1 MQTLTEAEKESLI
14 QYKAFIEDK
23 NRRSV
28 LDKLNHLSYEKNLIN
43 KELVAL
49 NEEMELLIFKQNE
62 LQKREVQLYER
73 LSVLENNLPKIIQ
86 MYDLTNDKS
95 CTM

>member
-1 MQTLTEAEKESLI
+1 M
-14 QYKAFIEDK
+14 D
-23 NRRSV
+23 
-28 LDKLNHLSYEKNLIN
+28 DLNTLSYEKNLIN
-43 KELVAL
+43 NELVAL

-73 LSVLENNLPKIIQ
+73 LSVLENNLPKIVQ

-95 CTM
+95 CKM